1 MFKYQLSS
9 VILTGMACTELV
21 PRMRWAAFSAIMI
34 TGGLELPEGMS
45 GV

>member
-1 MFKYQLSS
+1 MYQQSS

-21 PRMRWAAFSAIMI
+21 PPRMRWAAFSAIMI
-34 TGGLELPEGMS
+34 TGVLELPEGMS

>member
-1 MFKYQLSS
+1 MYQLSS
-9 VILTGMACTELV
+9 VILTGMAGTELV

-34 TGGLELPEGMS
+34 TGVLELPEGMS